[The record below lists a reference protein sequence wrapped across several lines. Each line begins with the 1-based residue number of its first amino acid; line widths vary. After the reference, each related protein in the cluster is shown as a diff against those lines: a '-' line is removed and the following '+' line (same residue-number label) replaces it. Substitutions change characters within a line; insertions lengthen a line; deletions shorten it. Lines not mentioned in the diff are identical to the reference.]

1 MLKVENLSIHFED
14 RSEREEVVKNVSF
27 AVENGDILGIV
38 GESGSGK
45 TMTALTIAGLLKKH
59 AVLDGGRVWLDDTDL
74 LGLSEKEMRRVQ
86 GNEISMIFQE
96 PMTALNPTMRIGKQV
111 EEALL
116 LHSRR
121 SRRDRGGWLRMER
134 REQRELALRA
144 LEEVELEHPEQLYK
158 KYPHELSG
166 GMRQRVMIAAAI
178 VCRPKLLIADEPTTA
193 LDVRTQ
199 ESILQ
204 LLKKLNR
211 KYGMSILFIS
221 HNLRVVNTLCRRVL
235 VMKDG
240 QVVEEGDC
248 AETFKNPQSEY
259 TRELIAAIPAR
270 TRENRYYELLRRRKK
285 AGEGFAGK
293 DFGSEACKC
302 LL

>member
-1 MLKVENLSIHFED
+1 MLNVENLSIHFED

-86 GNEISMIFQE
+86 GNEISMVFQE
-96 PMTALNPTMRIGKQV
+96 HMTALNPTMRIGKQV

-121 SRRDRGGWLRMER
+121 SRRDRGGRLRMER